1 MKVIKIISKCIFWV
15 LILALLLSPL
25 ALIYELSNREMEQY
39 KMPDPPQFVQTSYG
53 TVVQA
58 ERRDMAETESV
69 SGKFISQGFAYQ
81 ELDYKTPSK
90 IRWTVKVGSE
100 VQEGQVLGTYEG
112 NEILSQY
119 TGILRATNAYGD
131 EPYLE
136 VELLSPLVME
146 CYVSQK
152 TLRTLQRAKELTTAD
167 GDAVSIQYVSVIPN
181 AGGNV
186 RILLSIDSDYYYYG
200 ETVENLVLKTGYQ
213 YLSALVLPKN
223 ALYQKVQGEDE
234 PWYVYKVDASGKA
247 IGETEVTVGYSD
259 GSFVCVSGIEAGEW
273 FDTGY
278 GAIKGGN

>member
-1 MKVIKIISKCIFWV
+1 MKAVKMIFKGIFWV
-15 LILALLLSPL
+15 LIIALLLSPL
-25 ALIYELSNREMEQY
+25 VLIYELSNREMAQY
-39 KMPDPPQFVQTSYG
+39 QMPDPPQFVQTSYG

-58 ERRDMAETESV
+58 ERMDMAETETV
-69 SGKFISQGFAYQ
+69 SGKFVSQGLAYQ
-81 ELDYKTPSK
+81 EIDVKTPSK
-90 IRWTVKVGSE
+90 IRWTAKVGSE

-112 NEILSQY
+112 AEILSQY
-119 TGILRATNAYGD
+119 TGVLNAINSYGD

-152 TLRTLQRAKELTTAD
+152 TLRTLQRAKELVTAD
-167 GDAVSIQYVSVIPN
+167 GEAVTVQYVSVIPN

-200 ETVENLVLKTGYQ
+200 ETVENLVLKTGYE
-213 YLSALVLPKN
+213 YLSALVLPTN
-223 ALYQKVQGEDE
+223 ALYQKVAGEDE
-234 PWYVYKVDASGKA
+234 PWYVYKVDAEGKA
-247 IGETEVTVGYSD
+247 IGEVEVTVGYSD

-278 GAIKGGN
+278 GAIKGGS